1 MSEHAKYSPSQ
12 LHRIIACPGS
22 VNMCK
27 DEPNETSNY
36 AEEGTMLHKVMEDTL
51 RLSYHHYEVCPSLV
65 DKYKLD
71 REQLRAC
78 EDALEY
84 LSGVYKEAQ
93 LEGFVIAALETKTSL
108 AYLNLKDCY
117 GTADVKI
124 STAKSLHILDWKFGR
139 GIEVSVKD
147 NPQFMAYA
155 LGAVKSTDELMSY
168 VRIVTHVV
176 QPRLNNMY
184 EHSYTPEE
192 LLLWCEETLRPALE
206 QAENPGPCTPGL
218 TQCQW
223 CLAKYKCRARFEL
236 AKTTAEKVF
245 AMYKKPTID
254 NEELAALLA
263 DAKFLEKY
271 IAELKTYALDQC
283 IKGEKFPGYK
293 VVCGRTSRSWKDE
306 KAAREYL
313 MALSDD
319 PEAGFTFED
328 LFVSKFITPPMAE
341 KLTKQMKK
349 DEVFQALVYKSLG
362 KPTLTHESDPRKE
375 YKIDAETTFKEYV

>member
-1 MSEHAKYSPSQ
+1 MSDHAKYSPSQ

-27 DEPNETSNY
+27 DEPNDTSSY
-36 AEEGTMLHKVMEDTL
+36 AEEGTMLHKVMEKSL
-51 RLSYHHYEVCPSLV
+51 IQSPYYNLEVPPSLV
-65 DKYKLD
+65 EQYKLD

-78 EDALEY
+78 EDAFSYFSE
-84 LSGVYKEAQ
+84 VFIEVCVEPNVQ
-93 LEGFVIAALETKTSL
+93 VQLETKTSL

-124 STAKSLHILDWKFGR
+124 STDNSLHIIDWKFGR
-139 GIEVSVKD
+139 GIEVIVKD

-155 LGAVKSTDELMSY
+155 LGAVKSVDELRSY
-168 VRIVTHVV
+168 DRIVTHVV
-176 QPRLNNMY
+176 QPRINNMY
-184 EHSYTPEE
+184 EYSYKPEE

-206 QAENPGPCTPGL
+206 QAETVGPCNPGL

-236 AKTTAEKVF
+236 AQNTAEKVF
-245 AMYKKPTID
+245 AMYKKSTVD

-271 IAELKTYALDQC
+271 IKELKVYALDQC
-283 IKGEKFPGYK
+283 VKGEKMPGYK

-306 KAAREYL
+306 KAAQAYL
-313 MALSDD
+313 LARCDD
-319 PEAGFTFED
+319 GDYELED
-328 LFVSKFITPPMAE
+328 LFVSKFLTPPAAE
-341 KLTKQMKK
+341 KLTKAMKK
-349 DEVFQALVYKSLG
+349 DEEFQALIYKSPG

-375 YKIDAETTFKEYV
+375 YAINAETTFKEYV